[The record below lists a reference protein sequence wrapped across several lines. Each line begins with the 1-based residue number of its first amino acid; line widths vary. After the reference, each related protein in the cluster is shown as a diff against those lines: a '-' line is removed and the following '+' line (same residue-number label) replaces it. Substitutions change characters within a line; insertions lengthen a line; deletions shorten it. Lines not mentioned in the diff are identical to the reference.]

1 LVTCEPAAVRA
12 VSSIAEIRDAISA
25 ANAAGWNV
33 RTAGTTHSH
42 SSLVHA
48 DDGLVLLTDGLSAK
62 PEVNAGNGTARVAAG
77 SKLHSIGAPLW
88 ESGFSLANQGD
99 IDVQSI
105 GGLIGTG
112 VHGTGRALRSISD
125 SVVAATLITASGD
138 LIDTSDDPDLLEA
151 VRLNLG
157 ALGVVVDVTLNLLPA
172 FHLHERCWCEP
183 LEPVME
189 RIDELTAA
197 TRHFEFFWRPET
209 DEVFA
214 KALHP
219 CPGPVSPM
227 PQNEGE
233 YVDRAYVVY
242 PTARDNK
249 HTEME
254 YSVPAELGPVC
265 FMKLRDLMRTQFPAV
280 TWPVEYRTLAADQG
294 WISTAR
300 GRPTVTL
307 SIHQAVDLPHEA
319 FFRASE
325 SLFREHQGRPHWGK
339 KHYLGAKELTAEHP
353 DTWDRFWAVQ
363 RRLDPEGRF
372 LNPHLRHISGL

>member
-1 LVTCEPAAVRA
+1 MSFIINSMYQSFSNWSGLVTCEPAAVRA

-157 ALGVVVDVTLNLLPA
+157 ALGVVVDVTLNLLPGFSSARA
-172 FHLHERCWCEP
+172 FLVRAAGAGNGAHRRTHRRDAP
-183 LEPVME
+183 L
-189 RIDELTAA
+189 R
-197 TRHFEFFWRPET
+197 
-209 DEVFA
+209 VF
-214 KALHP
+214 
-219 CPGPVSPM
+219 
-227 PQNEGE
+227 
-233 YVDRAYVVY
+233 
-242 PTARDNK
+242 
-249 HTEME
+249 
-254 YSVPAELGPVC
+254 
-265 FMKLRDLMRTQFPAV
+265 
-280 TWPVEYRTLAADQG
+280 LAAGDR
-294 WISTAR
+294 R
-300 GRPTVTL
+300 GIREGAASLPRP
-307 SIHQAVDLPHEA
+307 
-319 FFRASE
+319 
-325 SLFREHQGRPHWGK
+325 G
-339 KHYLGAKELTAEHP
+339 
-353 DTWDRFWAVQ
+353 
-363 RRLDPEGRF
+363 
-372 LNPHLRHISGL
+372 